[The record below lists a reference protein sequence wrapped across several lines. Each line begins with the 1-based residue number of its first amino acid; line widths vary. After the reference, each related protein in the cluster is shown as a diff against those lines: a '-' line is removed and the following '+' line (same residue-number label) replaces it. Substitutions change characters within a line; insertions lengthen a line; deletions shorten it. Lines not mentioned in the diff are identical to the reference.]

1 MNKTATFLRTW
12 GWLIGALLI
21 LLLVLG
27 NRSGC
32 TKQEENE
39 PLDLFQSAAEDLN
52 SAYRKQLK
60 AEKSRDRYFEGL
72 DRFIGAQESEGLWGN
87 DNRRTTSQ
95 HPQPSKEER
104 DNTNCCDSA
113 TVNYGR
119 GNQIVNVH
127 VGDTESKEKSKTD
140 AEVAKAPSKSSGT
153 RTVVVR
159 EPTVTNNYYGYS
171 KAETN
176 RTVQEVQPK
185 RSYDSSYEDY
195 SSQRSETV
203 TKSYGT
209 TEEEDCWPTLKPS
222 LVDKFGLHYKSDG
235 RVYQRDGSLYKGK
248 EQPFLGGVQSQD
260 EASSSGSSRSSSY
273 SSTTTS
279 TSSSGGDL
287 QLKPGYRRGPNG
299 AVIDKN
305 GNYAKEDP
313 FIR

>member
-1 MNKTATFLRTW
+1 MNAKTATFLRTW

-32 TKQEENE
+32 TRTVQTEE
-39 PLDLFQSAAEDLN
+39 PQDLDLYESAYQDLN
-52 SAYRKQLK
+52 SAYKKQQR
-60 AEKSRDRYFEGL
+60 AERSRQKYL
-72 DRFIGAQESEGLWGN
+72 DATETFCSNQDSEALGSN
-87 DNRRTTSQ
+87 SS
-95 HPQPSKEER
+95 SK
-104 DNTNCCDSA
+104 DCNCQKCTAENEKLGD
-113 TVNYGR
+113 
-119 GNQIVNVH
+119 GNQIVTINI
-127 VGDTESKEKSKTD
+127 GDETSKKKTESTPTTPVKKST
-140 AEVAKAPSKSSGT
+140 T
-153 RTVVVR
+153 
-159 EPTVTNNYYGYS
+159 PTVKKTEKAVEKPCTTVINNYYGYDKKES
-171 KAETN
+171 QK
-176 RTVQEVQPK
+176 TVQEAVQPK

-279 TSSSGGDL
+279 TSSSGGGL

-305 GNYAKEDP
+305 GNYVKEDP